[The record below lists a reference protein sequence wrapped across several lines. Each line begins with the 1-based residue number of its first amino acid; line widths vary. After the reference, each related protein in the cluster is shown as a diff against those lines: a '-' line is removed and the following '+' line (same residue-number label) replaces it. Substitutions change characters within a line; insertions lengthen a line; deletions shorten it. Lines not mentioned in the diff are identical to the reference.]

1 VATGVTYRVAFAAGA
16 AAQFHNLPEHARDA
30 VVRRAADLAERPWDD
45 VRVLPPGDEPA
56 FREAVFGRGHGL
68 LAVHVDDAAE
78 LVRIF
83 NIVWLE

>member
-1 VATGVTYRVAFAAGA
+1 MTYRVAFAAGA
-16 AAQFHNLPEHARDA
+16 AAQFHDVPEHARDA
-30 VVRRAADLAERPWDD
+30 VVRRAADLAERPWDG
-45 VRVLPPGDEPA
+45 VTVLPPGDNLA
-56 FREAVFGRGHGL
+56 FREAVFGNGHGL